1 MTHDKD
7 VRRMSYVIT
16 IPREEIKDIFIQA
29 HNAKGEKSEDELAS
43 MILADKIL
51 HLIGAEREG

>member
-1 MTHDKD
+1 MTLDKD